1 MKRPRMKRSNKPFLA
16 ALVAAFLFVAPASS
30 RGADRE
36 PPMVSAYYGSGS
48 VIFYYG
54 AEAIWT
60 PGCECEW
67 LTRYGLDPRYAVNVA
82 YWKGHDEHPSS
93 LWNVGGHALL
103 RRAFFKDSTVSP
115 FIELGTGIQLV
126 SKTTINTNRVLG
138 GAFQFGSRVGAGVA
152 WGAPRRYEVMTFLEH
167 VSNADISHPN
177 DGATYIAIQ
186 FRVGL

>member
-1 MKRPRMKRSNKPFLA
+1 MKNTNKSFLTV
-16 ALVAAFLFVAPASS
+16 LLASFCCLAS
-30 RGADRE
+30 FASQAADRE
-36 PPMVSAYYGSGS
+36 PPMISGYYGSGS
-48 VIFYYG
+48 VIFFYG
-54 AEAIWT
+54 TEAIWT

-67 LTRYGLDPRYAVNVA
+67 LTRYGLDPRWAVNVA

-93 LWNVGGHALL
+93 LWNAGAHGLL
-103 RRAFFKDSTVSP
+103 RWAPLKSNAVSP

-126 SKTTINTNRVLG
+126 SKTTINTNRFLG

-152 WGAPRRYEVMTFLEH
+152 WGTERRYELLTFLEH

-177 DGATYIAIQ
+177 DGATYIALQ

>member
-1 MKRPRMKRSNKPFLA
+1 MNKSNKLPLA
-16 ALVAAFLFVAPASS
+16 AVLAACLMGAAPLSTA
-30 RGADRE
+30 AERE
-36 PPMVSAYYGSGS
+36 PPMLSAYWGSGS
-48 VIFYYG
+48 VIFFYG

-67 LTRYGLDPRYAVNVA
+67 LTRYALDPRFAVNVA
-82 YWKGHDEHPSS
+82 YWKGHDEFPSS

-103 RRAFFKDSTVSP
+103 RRAFLKDSAVSP
-115 FIELGTGIQLV
+115 FIEFGTGVQLV
-126 SKTTINTNRVLG
+126 SKTTINANRFLG

-152 WGAPRRYEVMTFLEH
+152 FGSPRRYEVLTFLEH

-186 FRVGL
+186 FRVGLD